1 MSRRQ
6 QHTSGRLVYSRH
18 MNDQAAGPAADRTPR
33 SRAGTYVAVIVVE
46 VLVIAGLYLVGRY
59 FSS

>member
-1 MSRRQ
+1 
-6 QHTSGRLVYSRH
+6 

-46 VLVIAGLYLVGRY
+46 ALVIAGLYLVGRY